1 MVSPVHGGCGRKTA
15 AAASDPRNPRIRGAA
30 KPSARMRAPG
40 V

>member
-1 MVSPVHGGCGRKTA
+1 MLPCGHDMQRAPGAPSA
-15 AAASDPRNPRIRGAA
+15 APYGA